1 MTHALL
7 AQQAGFATPNNEKG
21 PTVAA
26 VAPQETTNSE
36 GLNSPAD
43 GISWQ
48 APRRWRSALRGRAK
62 HGIVTA
68 ACWGFPATWARW
80 MIVRG
85 GLGDA

>member
-1 MTHALL
+1 MTHAFH
-7 AQQAGFATPNNEKG
+7 AQQAGHATPNNEKG

-26 VAPQETTNSE
+26 VAPQENSE
-36 GLNSPAD
+36 GLNSSAD

-48 APRRWRSALRGRAK
+48 APRRWRSALRASAK

-68 ACWGFPATWARW
+68 ACWGFPATWAHW